1 MTDYLKQH
9 GSQLLAAGYRIVPIR
24 LGHKA
29 PAISDWQNTVADEA
43 LLAKWIGDGLGSAG
57 IGIVAENTPAIDI
70 DCLDKDVSYK
80 LVKWAEVNLG
90 AAPIRIGR
98 RPKALMA
105 FRADEPF
112 GKLRSNEYV
121 DCIGNKHAVEILG
134 KGQQW
139 VAYAIHPDTKQ
150 PYKWAKRELLGI
162 RHADLPVLTREMAQ
176 EFVAYFESI
185 VPDDWELSRK
195 GVSVTHSEDDDLL
208 SLRPK
213 LGAGIDALASWL
225 ESLPNDDWHYDD
237 WVKIG
242 MAIHH
247 ETDGSPEGLSLWDRW
262 SSQSGK
268 YVYGS
273 CDRKWRSFGRNASA
287 QPVTAQYIEGK
298 AKKVERAERKKG
310 LVDKLLQ
317 DLIFVQVAGSA
328 CVIREDEVQDG
339 IDLYGVEDLTKEFA
353 NQMIPIASE
362 NAKGEEK
369 VDMVNPVKLWLTH
382 AERRTARGL
391 VFLPEGQKVG
401 YYNLW
406 RGWSCEPE
414 AGDVTPFLDYV
425 NVVVA
430 NGNESHAQWIL
441 GWAAQIIQQPM
452 TKIGVALV
460 LKGLKGTGKSKF
472 GELLGGLCPHHHKTI
487 SRQEQLVGQFN
498 RHLEDCLLLQ
508 AEEAFWAGS
517 KSAEGALKDLVT
529 GHRILIERKGVDSYM
544 APNFTRLLFT
554 SNEEWVVPATA
565 DERRWAVFEVSTKH
579 KQDYDYFEALQNWY
593 DRGGKRHVLHY
604 LKTFDLSKV
613 NIRQAPKT
621 EALQQQQLKGADCV
635 SRWLYE
641 SLVSGEIRDR
651 ASGAAVEFGEAD
663 VGKNLIYD
671 SYRGSQ
677 QRQWEMKSDTQFW
690 QALKRYNDI
699 FLNSRQKRVA
709 GGRYRVCDLATL
721 AEARKIF
728 SDAHQLVVD
737 WPDPICNEEL

>member
-1 MTDYLKQH
+1 MPSYLKDH
-9 GSQLLAAGYRIVPIR
+9 GSQLLKNGYRIVPIR
-24 LGHKA
+24 PGQKA
-29 PAISDWQNTVADEA
+29 PGISGWQNSRADDTTIDQW
-43 LLAKWIGDGLGSAG
+43 LAQMPAAG
-57 IGIVAENTPAIDI
+57 VGVVAEDTPAIDI
-70 DCLDKDVSYK
+70 DCRDKDVSYK
-80 LVKWAEVNLG
+80 LIKWVETNIG
-90 AAPIRIGR
+90 KAPIRIGNK
-98 RPKALMA
+98 PKALMV

-112 GKLRSNEYV
+112 GKIRSHEYE
-121 DCIGNKHAVEILG
+121 DCIGNRHAVEVLG
-134 KGQQW
+134 KGQQF
-139 VAYAIHPDTKQ
+139 VAFAIHPDTKK
-150 PYKWAKRELLGI
+150 PYDWPRRSILDTPHDE
-162 RHADLPVLTREMAQ
+162 LPVLTREMAQ

-185 VPDDWELSRK
+185 VPADWELARK
-195 GVSVTHSEDDDLL
+195 GVSVTHGEDDDLL
-208 SLRPK
+208 TLRPK
-213 LGAGIDALASWL
+213 LGAGVDALAGWL
-225 ESLPNDDWHYDD
+225 DSIDPDCDHDQ
-237 WVKIG
+237 WVKTG

-247 ETDGSPEGLSLWDRW
+247 ETDGSPEGLALWDRW
-262 SSQSGK
+262 SSGGGK
-268 YVYGS
+268 YVHGE
-273 CDRKWRSFGRNASA
+273 CGRRWRSFGRNASA

-317 DLIFVQVAGSA
+317 DLIFVQVSGSA

-353 NQMIPIASE
+353 NQMIPITSE

-369 VDMVNPVKLWLTH
+369 IDMVNPVKLWLAH
-382 AERRTARGL
+382 PERRTARGL
-391 VFLPEGQKVG
+391 VFLPEGQKIG

-406 RGWSCEPE
+406 RGWSCEAE
-414 AGDVTPFLDYV
+414 EGDVSPFLDYV
-425 NVVVA
+425 HVVVA
-430 NGNESHAQWIL
+430 NGDENHARWIL

-472 GELLGGLCPHHHKTI
+472 GELLGGLCPHHHKVI

-498 RHLEDCLLLQ
+498 RHLEDCLILQ

-529 GHRILIERKGVDSYM
+529 GQRILIERKGVDSYM
-544 APNFTRLLFT
+544 TPNFTRLLFT

-565 DERRWAVFEVSTKH
+565 DERRWAVFEVSNKH

-593 DRGGKRHVLHY
+593 DRGGKKAVLHY
-604 LKTFDLSKV
+604 LRTFDLSTV

-641 SLVSGEIRDR
+641 ALMSGEIRDR
-651 ASGAAVEFGEAD
+651 ASGAAVEFGEVE

-677 QRQWEMKSDTQFW
+677 QRLWEMKSDGQFW
-690 QALKRYNDI
+690 QALRRYDDI
-699 FLNSRQKRVA
+699 FLHSRQKRAA
-709 GGRYRVCDLATL
+709 GARYRVCDLATL
-721 AEARKIF
+721 AEARKTF
-728 SDAHQLVVD
+728 SESHQLVVD